1 MAGQIQLHSV
11 EALEDLA
18 LALASFASDCAE
30 AVESGAADIE
40 RRGGLLEDRCRELA
54 RRVEYWQ
61 EEYDRADE
69 EDDLDH
75 IVRRLHKAEED
86 YERARSWLSRV
97 EDTAADYARAA
108 ARAKELASQ
117 TVPDACAFL
126 RQKVSEVREYLAEHP
141 GPAGSAPVKAAEFA
155 TTLSSNASTIVMA
168 KAAAAALDPNGGA
181 PAYDA
186 SALRSVIGEERYD
199 EMASW
204 IEAAKSRD
212 ESLRG
217 VPISELVAVRHYTSE
232 GYHVNEALRAR
243 DALGLREYA
252 PFIAAAKA
260 GLNKLPEY
268 AGTVYRGTWLKEEL
282 LATYR
287 VGEVVVEPAFTSA
300 SASTYSSYSGNAQ
313 FFINSRHGRDV
324 SHVAWSQNEREV
336 IFPPGTKFKVA
347 YVKRGMSGMTKIF
360 MSEL

>member
-1 MAGQIQLHSV
+1 LAGQIQLHSV

-69 EDDLDH
+69 DDDLDH
-75 IVRRLHKAEED
+75 IARRLHKAEED
-86 YERARSWLSRV
+86 YERARSWLGRV

-108 ARAKELASQ
+108 SRARELTGQ

-126 RQKVSEVREYLAEHP
+126 RQKVSEVREYLAEQF
-141 GPAGSAPVKAAEFA
+141 GPAGYAQAKAAEFA
-155 TTLSSNASTIVMA
+155 TALSSNASSVVTA
-168 KAAAAALDPNGGA
+168 RAAAAALGPNGEA

-186 SALRSVIGEERYD
+186 RALRSVIGEECYD
-199 EMASW
+199 ELAGW
-204 IEAAKSRD
+204 VEAAKSRD
-212 ESLRG
+212 ESLCD
-217 VPISELVAVRHYTSE
+217 VLTSELVAVRHYTSE
-232 GYHVNEALRAR
+232 GYHVNEALRAQ
-243 DALGLREYA
+243 DALGLHKYA

-282 LATYR
+282 LTTYR
-287 VGEVVVEPAFTSA
+287 VGEVVVEPAFTST
-300 SASTYSSYSGNAQ
+300 SASPHSSYSGNAQ

-324 SHVAWSQNEREV
+324 SQVAWSSNEREV

-347 YVKRGMSGMTKIF
+347 HVKRGAGGMTKIF